1 MNSKFERA
9 LIYCYDAV
17 THGEKPWADDIRTIG
32 LTLGVVIHLM
42 DDDQKAQY
50 IKGLYDGYMYAKRSK
65 R

>member
-9 LIYCYDAV
+9 LINCHHCI
-17 THGEKPWADDIRTIG
+17 TKGIKLWADDIWTIG
-32 LTLGVVIHLM
+32 LVLGVVIHLM